1 MVTRDKIMVQMQ
13 FIDSLDPRQTQP
25 FPRSKPPTSAPPNV
39 RLSKPKLESNPS
51 ARRLFESYPLNV
63 SRLCLLFDPSI
74 LVDIFFLQAVS
85 GIV

>member
-1 MVTRDKIMVQMQ
+1 MVQMQ
-13 FIDSLDPRQTQP
+13 FIDISDPHQTQP
-25 FPRSKPPTSAPPNV
+25 YPRSKSTTSAPPNV
-39 RLSKPKLESNPS
+39 RLTKLKLESNPS
-51 ARRLFESYPLNV
+51 ARRLFESYLFNV